1 MKSEEIKQINCKGEL
16 ITFDSPKVMGIL
28 NITPDS
34 FYSGSRTSVSE
45 VIKKADQMLLEGAS
59 FIDIGGYSSR
69 PNAQEVS
76 LEEEIQ
82 RVVPVVEALVSEFP
96 HICISVDTF
105 RSKVAQLSLEAGACI
120 INDISAGQIEDTM
133 WEVIQKYQVPYI
145 AMHMR
150 GTPQTKQNYTDY
162 QNIVKDI
169 LYYFSQVKDRARQ
182 LQINDLIIDPGFG
195 FSKTLS
201 QNYEL
206 MQQLSLFRALECP
219 ILVGISRKSMLYK
232 LLGTSPEEALNAT
245 SVLNT
250 FALLQGADILRVH
263 DVKEAIEC
271 VKIVQE
277 LQRNYE

>member
-1 MKSEEIKQINCKGEL
+1 M
-16 ITFDSPKVMGIL
+16 F
-28 NITPDS
+28 
-34 FYSGSRTSVSE
+34 
-45 VIKKADQMLLEGAS
+45 LEGVS
-59 FIDIGGYSSR
+59 FIDIGGYNSR

-82 RVVPVVEALVSEFP
+82 RVVPVVETLVREFP

-133 WEVIQKYQVPYI
+133 WEIIQKYQIPYI

-150 GTPQTKQNYTDY
+150 GTPQTMQNYTDY

-169 LYYFSQVKDRARQ
+169 LFYFSQVKDRARQ

-263 DVKEAIEC
+263 DVKEGIYPAVDPLASTSRALAPE
-271 VKIVQE
+271 IVGEEHYKVATTIQRTLQKYRE
-277 LQRNYE
+277 LQDIIAILGMDELSDEC

>member
-45 VIKKADQMLLEGAS
+45 VIKKAEQMLLEGAS

-82 RVVPVVEALVSEFP
+82 RVVPVVEALMSEFP

-150 GTPQTKQNYTDY
+150 GTPQTMQNYTDY

-169 LYYFSQVKDRARQ
+169 LFYFSQVKDRARQ

-206 MQQLSLFRALECP
+206 MQQLSLFKALECP

-277 LQRNYE
+277 LHYE